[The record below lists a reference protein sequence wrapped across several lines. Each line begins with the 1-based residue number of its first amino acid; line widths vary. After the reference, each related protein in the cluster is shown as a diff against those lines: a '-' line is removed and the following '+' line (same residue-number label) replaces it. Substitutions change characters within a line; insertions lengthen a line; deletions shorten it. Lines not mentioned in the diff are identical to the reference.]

1 MHSDADNE
9 RRTRVDARKD
19 HRQTI
24 SLRTVI
30 ETSVIKM
37 NTLFER
43 RSVRP
48 KAAGGWFGSHF
59 GSPRRAEAMSVTACS
74 AKTLA
79 ELTSDLFRFGSPKG
93 RGLIDQDNINLKGQ
107 FRTGGPYRI

>member
-37 NTLFER
+37 TTLFER

-48 KAAGGWFGSHF
+48 KRLVVG
-59 GSPRRAEAMSVTACS
+59 
-74 AKTLA
+74 LA
-79 ELTSDLFRFGSPKG
+79 PILAPA
-93 RGLIDQDNINLKGQ
+93 KGQ
-107 FRTGGPYRI
+107 KPCLSRSPQPKRQFKMRGHS